1 MNINKIKILNDNY
14 EFLIDNDDYI
24 DLHDSPQQY
33 LISYSYIHPLT
44 QIASE
49 LIKLNIEFSHHLCP
63 ISDESYLLINKKQ
76 FTNLE
81 IQYKTY

>member
-1 MNINKIKILNDNY
+1 MININKIKILTDNY

-24 DLHDSPQQY
+24 NLHESPQQY

-49 LIKLNIEFSHHLCP
+49 LIKLNIEFTHHNCP
-63 ISDESYLLINKKQ
+63 ISDESYLLINKNN
-76 FTNLE
+76 FIN
-81 IQYKTY
+81 I